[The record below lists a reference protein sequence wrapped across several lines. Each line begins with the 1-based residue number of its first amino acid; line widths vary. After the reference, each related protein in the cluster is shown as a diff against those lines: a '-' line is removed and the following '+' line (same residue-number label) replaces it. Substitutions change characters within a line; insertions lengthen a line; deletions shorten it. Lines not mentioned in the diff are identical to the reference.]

1 MSTFAD
7 RPPDSLGSSIQRLSD
22 KWGWIVALGVFYVIG
37 GVVALGS
44 VVMATVVTVTLVG
57 LMMLLAG
64 IVEFICAFQMKT
76 WGRFFVWMF
85 MGALYAVAGVF
96 TFMDPLL
103 AAGVLT
109 LLLGAAL
116 LATGVVRIFIGFQM
130 QAGPW
135 GWVVVS
141 GVVTTLL
148 GVLILAHWPV
158 SSLYVL
164 GTFLGIDL
172 LLAGLGWINIGLA
185 IRKHA

>member
-1 MSTFAD
+1 
-7 RPPDSLGSSIQRLSD
+7 
-22 KWGWIVALGVFYVIG
+22 
-37 GVVALGS
+37 
-44 VVMATVVTVTLVG
+44 
-57 LMMLLAG
+57 
-64 IVEFICAFQMKT
+64 
-76 WGRFFVWMF
+76 
-85 MGALYAVAGVF
+85 
-96 TFMDPLL
+96 MDPLL